1 MDRKTSPK
9 TAHIVPTV
17 KACRAVLVSCHH
29 GLPAVTLIRL
39 PELAA
44 VDKQRRPLTW
54 DPAPARTTRQ
64 GRTRAAGQL
73 CPRKDEG
80 MALQLAPEEPEAG
93 PWRAEPLA
101 ALVQALTQR
110 GPGKIVSGRPVVV
123 AIDGRSNNGKT
134 WLAARIARAV
144 PGSVV
149 IHTDS
154 IAWEHSRF
162 GWADLLI
169 DGILGPVHQGQAVSY
184 RPPRW
189 VERGREGS
197 LDVPAGCPL
206 LIIEGDGAGRRE
218 VAYLIDAL
226 IWVQADEREA
236 ERRRLARDRDP
247 DALDRTNKAPGGV
260 RSDHAGWMA
269 EEIPFNAAQRTW
281 ERADVIVCG
290 SPQIPHDPSTEV
302 VVAPPLRARG

>member
-1 MDRKTSPK
+1 
-9 TAHIVPTV
+9 
-17 KACRAVLVSCHH
+17 
-29 GLPAVTLIRL
+29 
-39 PELAA
+39 
-44 VDKQRRPLTW
+44 
-54 DPAPARTTRQ
+54 
-64 GRTRAAGQL
+64 
-73 CPRKDEG
+73 

-101 ALVQALTQR
+101 VLVEAMTQ
-110 GPGKIVSGRPVVV
+110 GIPGGTVSGRPVIV

-134 WLAARIARAV
+134 SLAARIGQAV

-169 DGILGPVHQGQAVSY
+169 DGILVPVHRGEAVCY

-206 LIIEGDGAGRRE
+206 LIVEGDGAGRRE
-218 VAYLIDAL
+218 VAHLIDVV

-236 ERRRLARDRDP
+236 ECRRLARDREP
-247 DALDRTNKAPGGV
+247 DALDLSNKAPCGAPF
-260 RSDHAGWMA
+260 DNAGWMA

-281 ERADVIVCG
+281 ERAKVIVCG
-290 SPQIPHDPSTEV
+290 SPQMPYDPDTEV
-302 VVAPPLRARG
+302 VVAPPPRPAPDEQQG